1 MNFEIKNVATT
12 IAVSILLAAYGSGGR
27 PNTPAGSAEGVYGG
41 ALTGSTSSA
50 FQMLVLEN
58 DEIWTLYG
66 TQTATAFSVTGFLQ
80 GQGQSNN
87 GTYSASNLRDFG
99 FNPALSGTA
108 TATYNS
114 SSKTISGT
122 ATFPGAAAVD
132 FGGGPVS
139 GSLYN
144 YNTAA
149 AVSTV
154 AGSWALTSLS
164 GEGITLNVASGGTYT
179 ASSSLGCSFTGTLV
193 PRASGKNVFN
203 VSFSFGPSPCALPNQ
218 AASGVAV
225 AYPLAN
231 GRTQLI
237 VAGANAARTIGTAAF
252 GTR

>member
-1 MNFEIKNVATT
+1 MNFEIKNVAKTV
-12 IAVSILLAAYGSGGR
+12 AVSILLAACGGGGSSD
-27 PNTPAGSAEGVYGG
+27 TPTGSAEGIYGG

-58 DEIWTLYG
+58 DEVWTMYG
-66 TQTATAFSVTGFLQ
+66 TQTATEFSVAGFLQ

-87 GTYSASNLRDFG
+87 GTYTSSNLRDFG

-122 ATFPGAAAVD
+122 ATFPGAAVG
-132 FGGGPVS
+132 FSGGPIS

-149 AVSTV
+149 TVSTV

-164 GEGITLNVASGGTYT
+164 GEGITLNVASDGTYM

-237 VAGANAARTIGTAAF
+237 VAGANSARTIGTAAS

>member
-12 IAVSILLAAYGSGGR
+12 VAVSILLAACGGGGSSD
-27 PNTPAGSAEGVYGG
+27 TPTGSAEGIYDG
-41 ALTGSTSSA
+41 ALAGSTSSA

-58 DEIWTLYG
+58 DEVWTMYG
-66 TQTATAFSVTGFLQ
+66 TQTATAFLVAGFLQ

-87 GTYSASNLRDFG
+87 GTYTSSNLRDFG

-122 ATFPGAAAVD
+122 ATFPRAAVG
-132 FGGGPVS
+132 FRGGPIS

-149 AVSTV
+149 TVSTV

-164 GEGITLNVASGGTYT
+164 GEGVTVNVASGGTYT

-218 AASGVAV
+218 AASGIAV

-237 VAGANAARTIGTAAF
+237 VAGTNAARTIGTAAF

>member
-12 IAVSILLAAYGSGGR
+12 VAVSILLAACGGGGSSD
-27 PNTPAGSAEGVYGG
+27 TPTGSAEGIYDG

-50 FQMLVLEN
+50 FQSLVLEN
-58 DEIWTLYG
+58 DEVWTMYG
-66 TQTATAFSVTGFLQ
+66 TQTATAFLVAGFLQ

-87 GTYSASNLRDFG
+87 GTYTSSNLRDFG

-122 ATFPGAAAVD
+122 ATFPRAAVG
-132 FGGGPVS
+132 FSGGPIS

-149 AVSTV
+149 TVSTV

-164 GEGITLNVASGGTYT
+164 GEGVTVNVASSGTYT

-218 AASGVAV
+218 AASGIAV

-237 VAGANAARTIGTAAF
+237 VAGTNAARTIGTAAF

>member
-1 MNFEIKNVATT
+1 MKFEIKNVATT
-12 IAVSILLAAYGSGGR
+12 VAVSILLAACGGGGSSD
-27 PNTPAGSAEGVYGG
+27 TPAGSAEGVYGG

-58 DEIWTLYG
+58 DEVWTMYG
-66 TQTATAFSVTGFLQ
+66 TKTATDFLVAGFLQ
-80 GQGQSNN
+80 GQGLSNN
-87 GTYSASNLRDFG
+87 GTYTSSNLRDFG

-122 ATFPGAAAVD
+122 ATFPRAAVG
-132 FGGGPVS
+132 FSGGPIS

-149 AVSTV
+149 TVSTV

-179 ASSSLGCSFTGTLV
+179 ASSSGGCSFTGTLV

-203 VSFSFGPSPCALPNQ
+203 VSFSFGASPCALPNQ
-218 AASGVAV
+218 AASGIAV